1 MMLTMKR
8 AKAWRQNTTKFKTI
22 MMTSWKTG
30 WTASLTTW
38 ARKCLIHS
46 DVVVDLAV
54 GAFADVVVVVAAL
67 SNASGCQEDVVR
79 RTVACTVV
87 SSCKTSSNWG
97 SSPPPP
103 KKKNKKSKL
112 KKRLTKEWMKDNA
125 VNKYHK

>member
-87 SSCKTSSNWG
+87 RSCKTPSNWG
-97 SSPPPP
+97 SSPPPT
-103 KKKNKKSKL
+103 KKKEQKEQAKETINKGMNERQRCEQIS
-112 KKRLTKEWMKDNA
+112 
-125 VNKYHK
+125 